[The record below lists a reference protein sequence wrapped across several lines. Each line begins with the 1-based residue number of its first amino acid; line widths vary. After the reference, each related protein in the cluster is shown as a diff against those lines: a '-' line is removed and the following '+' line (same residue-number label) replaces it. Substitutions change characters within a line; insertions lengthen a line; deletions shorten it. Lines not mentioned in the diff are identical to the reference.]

1 MTVNDVLN
9 ALESS
14 INSLSPTLGV
24 GQDKWM
30 QLATWYGLEMRGY
43 EGGPDTFG
51 PNGVLAKSTATYDPR
66 MTDLV
71 IKYLDLWVSYGF
83 GPLNWFS
90 AGASSYNTQY
100 GTWALTEDMNNFKVP
115 KIEVSIPSDHVLL
128 CRSQLEL

>member
-1 MTVNDVLN
+1 
-9 ALESS
+9 
-14 INSLSPTLGV
+14 
-24 GQDKWM
+24 
-30 QLATWYGLEMRGY
+30 MRGY

-115 KIEVSIPSDHVLL
+115 KIEGIDTVRSRAPVPLAIGTVIPASLNATGYVGHPVPL
-128 CRSQLEL
+128 CDPYL